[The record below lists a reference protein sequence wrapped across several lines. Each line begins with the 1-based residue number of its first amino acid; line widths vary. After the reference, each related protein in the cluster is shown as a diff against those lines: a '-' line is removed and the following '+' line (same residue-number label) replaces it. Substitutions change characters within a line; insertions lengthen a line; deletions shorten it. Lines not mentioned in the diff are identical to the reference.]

1 MVPRRDDTV
10 LRRRS
15 HARVRLSWLRS
26 RRALTWAFIGVHA
39 VIFIALSPVIV
50 TGGTAGDLPLYRSW
64 AMTALERGVW
74 PGLDFDWI
82 YPVGAL
88 LPVVLPDILGAFLY
102 QLLWLLLLTAT
113 DFAALWVLTDR
124 GRRAEAYPAAWWY
137 LLIFLLLS
145 PVAALRLEG
154 FTAPLVV
161 IALTLL
167 ARRPAVSSAL
177 LTLAAWIKV
186 WPAAVLLAAVAA
198 STRRS
203 LIAAAAALST
213 LAVVIAVWMTGELE
227 HVLSFVT
234 AQSDRAL
241 QLEAPLTTP
250 WLWMAIFHVR
260 GTAVYHNATIA
271 TREVI
276 GPGSGWAAQ
285 LSTPL
290 MFAAIAGLVA
300 LVVWTRNR
308 VARSALSGRTG
319 TAGTAA
325 ERAPKPAAAAT
336 AATAEQQLVLVSA
349 LALTTAFIVF
359 NKVGSPQYMLWL
371 TPIVTVGMV
380 AHWNRWRTPAVLLGV
395 IAVLTTLVFPIF
407 YRQLADLNPAVALG
421 LAARNVLLVVVLG
434 WAVRELVR
442 IGRGRAPAPVRAS
455 AS

>member
-1 MVPRRDDTV
+1 MVPRSYGS
-10 LRRRS
+10 LIRRRTL
-15 HARVRLSWLRS
+15 VRSRWLRS
-26 RRALTWAFIGVHA
+26 RRHLTWAFIGVHA
-39 VIFIALSPVIV
+39 VVFIALSPVIV

-74 PGLDFDWI
+74 PGVDFDWI

-102 QLLWLLLLTAT
+102 QLLWLVLLTAA

-124 GRRAEAYPAAWWY
+124 GRRVEAYPAAWWY

-186 WPAAVLLAAVAA
+186 WPAAVLLAVVAA

-213 LAVVIAVWMTGELE
+213 LTVVIAVWMAGGLE

-234 AQSDRAL
+234 AQNDRAL

-250 WLWMAIFHVR
+250 WLWMAILHVR
-260 GTAVYHNATIA
+260 GTAVYQNAAIA

-276 GPGSGWAAQ
+276 GPGSGLAAQ
-285 LSTPL
+285 VSTPL

-300 LVVWTRNR
+300 LVVWARKR
-308 VARSALSGRTG
+308 VAGAAVSGRMSPG
-319 TAGTAA
+319 VPAPEPAGA
-325 ERAPKPAAAAT
+325 
-336 AATAEQQLVLVSA
+336 AEQQLVLVSA

-371 TPIVTVGMV
+371 TPIVTVGLV
-380 AHWNRWRTPAVLLGV
+380 AHPNRWRAPAVLLGV
-395 IAVLTTLVFPIF
+395 IAALTTLVFPIF

-442 IGRGRAPAPVRAS
+442 IGRGPAPVRAS